1 VLVRPKYIPKGKWS
15 LPAGYI
21 ECGESAED
29 AAVREIKEETN
40 LIAKIESFIGSYPI
54 IRSEKSLLYLAYFA
68 KVIDGIPS
76 PSAEIAEVTTMSPEL
91 AINTLG
97 ETTAG
102 RAVCDWFS
110 KQPKK

>member
-1 VLVRPKYIPKGKWS
+1 M
-15 LPAGYI
+15 
-21 ECGESAED
+21 
-29 AAVREIKEETN
+29 
-40 LIAKIESFIGSYPI
+40 IAKIESFIGSYPI